1 MPYIRSMEYPEEV
14 ITESK
19 KGKKEVR
26 KLIDRGSFVRYE
38 YIDPD
43 TGERG
48 ESKIKLVLKGK
59 TVEEYFIIPVKGGR
73 SLMLKAEEKG
83 ARKIWD
89 GEKAVDLFE

>member
-1 MPYIRSMEYPEEV
+1 MEYPEEV
-14 ITESK
+14 MTESR

-26 KLIDRGSFVRYE
+26 RLIDRGAFVRYE

-48 ESKIKLVLKGK
+48 ENKIKLILKGK
-59 TVEEYFIIPVKGGR
+59 TVEEYFIIPVKGER
-73 SLMLKAEEKG
+73 FLMLKAEEKG
-83 ARKIWD
+83 ERKIWD

>member
-1 MPYIRSMEYPEEV
+1 MEYPEDV

-43 TGERG
+43 TGKRS
-48 ESKIKLVLKGK
+48 ESKIKLVLKSDHI
-59 TVEEYFIIPVKGGR
+59 EEYFIVPMKDGR
-73 SLMLKAEEKG
+73 GLVLKAEEKG
-83 ARKIWD
+83 ERKIWD
-89 GEKAVDLFE
+89 GEKAIELFE